1 MIASSD
7 IPNMTVKNIG
17 LSTATLTVT
26 GIDNYKEAKFVIKI
40 FRNGELINTL
50 NQVKENSREITLQLH
65 AEIPKYKITVQ
76 GSKDNQISQVSKE
89 LEVTLNSKSK
99 THSIYPFLFNNSPSN
114 HQETSKC

>member
-1 MIASSD
+1 MITSAEV
-7 IPNMTVKNIG
+7 PNISVKNLG

-26 GIDNYKEAKFVIKI
+26 GIDNYKEARFVIKN
-40 FRNGELINTL
+40 FRNGELMNTL
-50 NQVKENSREITLQLH
+50 NQNKENSREIMLQLN

-99 THSIYPFLFNNSPSN
+99 TSLI
-114 HQETSKC
+114 